1 MDDDHH
7 HCKVCG
13 RVCATDQETCS
24 KACRA
29 KRDAAL
35 RSRKNLTYF
44 LYAMIAFLVLLGAAA
59 YLH

>member
-1 MDDDHH
+1 MEDDHH

-13 RVCATDQETCS
+13 RVCATDQDTCS

-29 KRDAAL
+29 KRETAS

-44 LYAMIAFLVLLGAAA
+44 LYAMIAFLVLLAAVSF
-59 YLH
+59 LR